1 MKNFEEKIKE
11 VNDFQASK
19 TQSTMAFPGV
29 KPRNE
34 VSSGLS
40 HHKKPAKSTNLNQT
54 LVAPKET
61 KNRDGSLV
69 A

>member
-1 MKNFEEKIKE
+1 
-11 VNDFQASK
+11 
-19 TQSTMAFPGV
+19 MAFPGV

-54 LVAPKET
+54 LAAPKET
-61 KNRDGSLV
+61 KNRDGSLI